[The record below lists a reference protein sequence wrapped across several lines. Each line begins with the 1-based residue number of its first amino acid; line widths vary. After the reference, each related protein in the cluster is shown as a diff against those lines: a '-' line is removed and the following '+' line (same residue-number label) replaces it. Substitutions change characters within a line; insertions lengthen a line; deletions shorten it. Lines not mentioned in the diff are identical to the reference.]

1 MFSKGSKPEGE
12 PVSEPPRMKTS
23 AMPSIV
29 SAGLQVTGNMTS
41 DGDIQIE
48 GTITGDVKS
57 RTITVGTDGLVQGQL
72 IAENVQVSGA
82 VEGKIRAKTVVLVA
96 GAKVLGDIVHDILTV
111 EPGAHVEGA
120 LKRYSKPEAIE
131 PELKAKTD
139 SDGKPDLK
147 TVEGGAGR
155 AEIDAPVAKTAS

>member
-1 MFSKGSKPEGE
+1 
-12 PVSEPPRMKTS
+12 MKTS

-72 IAENVQVSGA
+72 IAESVQVSGA
-82 VEGKIRAKTVVLVA
+82 VEGKIRAKAVVLVA
-96 GAKVLGDIVHDILTV
+96 GARVIGDIVHDVITV

-120 LKRYSKPEAIE
+120 LKRYSKPEAVE
-131 PELKAKTD
+131 PDPKAKADND
-139 SDGKPDLK
+139 SKPDLK
-147 TVEGGAGR
+147 TVEGGGGR
-155 AEIDAPVAKTAS
+155 AAVAAPVAKTGS